1 MYVYCTMRYFSL
13 GLSRCILELGRS
25 QKHACLCLL
34 LTIIV
39 LTIDQRSFAELV
51 ALGAFLFLSRYLEAQ
66 QTIRG
71 SV

>member
-1 MYVYCTMRYFSL
+1 
-13 GLSRCILELGRS
+13 
-25 QKHACLCLL
+25 
-34 LTIIV
+34 V
-39 LTIDQRSFAELV
+39 LAIDQRSFAELV